1 MNSQKVE
8 IEALQI
14 LDKFEDLPELTP
26 SADWDQSLMRRIVQ
40 SKQSTRSKVYFSSL
54 SILVVLVILF
64 NAGFVMKTVINSDNP
79 TASHTEEYQ
88 ILSKELFINP
98 IPNN

>member
-14 LDKFEDLPELTP
+14 LDKFEELQELTP
-26 SADWDQSLMRRIVQ
+26 SADWDQSLMSRIIQ
-40 SKQSTRSKVYFSSL
+40 SKQSTRSKIYLSSL
-54 SILVVLVILF
+54 SVLVVLVILF
-64 NAGFVMKTVINSDNP
+64 NAGFVLKTVINSDSR
-79 TASHTEEYQ
+79 TVSHMEEYHT
-88 ILSKELFINP
+88 LSKELFINQ

>member
-14 LDKFEDLPELTP
+14 LDKFEELPELTP
-26 SADWDQSLMRRIVQ
+26 SADWDQSLMSRIIQ
-40 SKQSTRSKVYFSSL
+40 SKQSTRSKIYLSSL
-54 SILVVLVILF
+54 SALVVFVILF
-64 NAGFVMKTVINSDNP
+64 NAGFVMKDVRNSDNP
-79 TASHTEEYQ
+79 TVSHTEEYHT
-88 ILSKELFINP
+88 LSRELFVNP

>member
-14 LDKFEDLPELTP
+14 LDKFEELPELTP
-26 SADWDQSLMRRIVQ
+26 SADWDQSLMSRIIQ
-40 SKQSTRSKVYFSSL
+40 SKQSTRSKIYLSSL
-54 SILVVLVILF
+54 SALVVFVILF
-64 NAGFVMKTVINSDNP
+64 NAGFVIKAVRNSDNP
-79 TASHTEEYQ
+79 TVSHTEEYHT
-88 ILSKELFINP
+88 LSRELFINP